1 MKIRKHFRTS
11 IPTIDYIIMDFSMN
25 RISNKEV
32 YLRYCVNHRL
42 NMLNKQYDEKL
53 DKILTFIIS
62 RCSYDNMPIDIISK
76 CIMSLSKVTNA
87 LSKGFISLL
96 SN

>member
-1 MKIRKHFRTS
+1 
-11 IPTIDYIIMDFSMN
+11 MDFSMN

-32 YLRYCVNHRL
+32 YLRYCVNNRL

>member
-1 MKIRKHFRTS
+1 MKVRKHFRTS

-32 YLRYCVNHRL
+32 YLRYCVNNRL

>member
-32 YLRYCVNHRL
+32 YLRYCVNNRL
-42 NMLNKQYDEKL
+42 NILNKQYDEKL

>member
-32 YLRYCVNHRL
+32 YLRYCVNNRL